1 MVAESGEVVVVPADV
16 FRARVLTDP
25 LLSDTVLEAFLARR
39 TALMSA
45 AADTLQIIG
54 SEYTPASMALREYA
68 ARNRLPHH
76 WIDADT
82 HPDIAVLL
90 DGLGVTAADL
100 PIAITQRGLLKRA
113 TPGELALP
121 ARDDRRRAARRAATT
136 SSSSAPGRPGSPPRC
151 TPRRRACAR

>member
-1 MVAESGEVVVVPADV
+1 MPADV

-39 TALMSA
+39 TALMST

-76 WIDADT
+76 WIDADI
-82 HPDIAVLL
+82 HPDVAV
-90 DGLGVTAADL
+90 
-100 PIAITQRGLLKRA
+100 
-113 TPGELALP
+113 
-121 ARDDRRRAARRAATT
+121 AARR
-136 SSSSAPGRPGSPPRC
+136 
-151 TPRRRACAR
+151 PRRHRRRPADRHHASAACSSGPRPASWRSSWG